1 MVYIAQSSVVP
12 DVPTLPQGKLTEDR
26 YPLLR
31 DRCCLLMEWYL
42 RRRRRFFTQTKTKR
56 ELKACQSRLRRSG
69 CTNFTPGKL
78 TEDRYP
84 LLRDRCCLLMEWYLR
99 RRRSFFTQTKTK
111 RELKACQSRLR
122 RSGCAN
128 FTPGKTYRR
137 QVSATS

>member
-1 MVYIAQSSVVP
+1 M
-12 DVPTLPQGKLTEDR
+12 PTLPQGKLTEDR

-42 RRRRRFFTQTKTKR
+42 RRRRSFFTQTKQKGN
-56 ELKACQSRLRRSG
+56 LKLANHGSVVPDVPTLPQ
-69 CTNFTPGKL
+69 GKL

-111 RELKACQSRLR
+111 RELNACQSRLLR
-122 RSGCAN
+122 RFYCHKFSFKCTCALV
-128 FTPGKTYRR
+128 F
-137 QVSATS
+137 S